1 VPLIPRLSS
10 LWRNL
15 VHRDRVDREL
25 DDELSAVFTLL
36 VDEKIQQGLTPEQAR
51 RQARIELGGIEPV
64 KQRVQEQRSGALVET
79 LVKDARY
86 AFRMVRANPGFT
98 LIVVLSLAAGIGA
111 NSAIFSV
118 ANAVMWRSLPVPS
131 AGQLHIVRA
140 QSRLPMTPRVSYPF
154 FEQLRQGFPDPHGL
168 AAMSRVARVRA
179 QTSDAGE
186 QEAAGVQLVSGDY
199 FSVLALR
206 PLLGRL
212 LTPDDNRTVGGH
224 PIAVVSHA
232 FWQRRLAAAADV
244 VGRNVTLNGAR
255 FTVIG
260 VAPEGFAGVWLETPV
275 DAWIPVAMQ
284 ADIHYAQNVSAE
296 NAKLEQPWMPQDNIR
311 WLEVILRAD
320 RPDGPEAVALNAV
333 FQPLLLQAAGA
344 IADVQQRNL
353 VLDRRL
359 ILEPFA
365 QGSSILRDRFRAPL
379 FALLGMTALLLLIAC
394 ANTANLLLA
403 RAATRQRE
411 MAIRL
416 SIGASRVRVMGQL
429 LTESVILGAMAA
441 GVGLAVA
448 PLASELLV
456 RMTIGA
462 DSGPLPFSV
471 GIDGRLL
478 AFTAL
483 VSVLTSLLFGLAP
496 AWRATDL
503 TLGEALKSAAR
514 GVHRGGR
521 ARLTRSLVVVQVAMS
536 LLLVV
541 GAGLFLRSFQNLA
554 TLPLGFERE
563 HLVSAWIS
571 PRTSG
576 YKKTELPG
584 LYRRL
589 IDAAEGL
596 PGVQSAAVAMCGLM
610 TGCRSNVDGL
620 TITGYESQP
629 GEQVALQE
637 NYIGPK
643 YFETVG
649 MRLIA
654 GRTFTEHDI
663 TSPDSVAI
671 VNEAA
676 VRKYFKNRSA
686 IGQRFGEDTPAIE
699 IIGVVRDA
707 RVNTVREAVVP
718 MAFYPLDP
726 DAYASTLD
734 VRTVGDPRGIADAL
748 RKAVA
753 QVDPN
758 LPLDRVTM
766 IAEQAGSTLR
776 QERLIARLTTVLGVL
791 ALGLAC
797 LGLYGV
803 MSYGV
808 KQRTSELGIR
818 FALGASRPLVLWTVL
833 RESLVLI
840 AIGVGIGL
848 PLVLAVSQT
857 VGTLLFEVSPS
868 NPTTIAASILLLLV
882 VGVLSGYLPAR
893 RASRVDPITALRD
906 E

>member
-1 VPLIPRLSS
+1 
-10 LWRNL
+10 
-15 VHRDRVDREL
+15 
-25 DDELSAVFTLL
+25 
-36 VDEKIQQGLTPEQAR
+36 
-51 RQARIELGGIEPV
+51 
-64 KQRVQEQRSGALVET
+64 
-79 LVKDARY
+79 
-86 AFRMVRANPGFT
+86 
-98 LIVVLSLAAGIGA
+98 
-111 NSAIFSV
+111 
-118 ANAVMWRSLPVPS
+118 
-131 AGQLHIVRA
+131 
-140 QSRLPMTPRVSYPF
+140 MTPRYSYPF
-154 FEQLRQGFPDPHGL
+154 FEQLEQGFPDPHGL

-179 QTSDAGE
+179 QIADGGE

-199 FSVLALR
+199 FSVLALQ

-255 FTVIG
+255 FTVVG
-260 VAPEGFAGVWLETPV
+260 VAPEGFTGVWLETPV

-284 ADIHYAQNVSAE
+284 ADIHYAQNVSAD
-296 NAKLEQPWMPQDNIR
+296 NARLEQPWMPQDNIR
-311 WLEVILRAD
+311 WLEIVLRAP
-320 RPDGPEAVALNAV
+320 RPDGVEAAALNAV
-333 FQPLLLQAAGA
+333 LRAQLLEAASRVA
-344 IADVQQRNL
+344 ASEQERNRF
-353 VLDRRL
+353 LDRRL

-379 FALLGMTALLLLIAC
+379 FALLAMTALLLLIAC

-403 RAATRQRE
+403 RAAARQRE

-416 SIGASRVRVMGQL
+416 SIGASRARVIGQL
-429 LTESVILGAMAA
+429 LTESVIFGAMAA
-441 GVGLAVA
+441 AVGLAVA

-503 TLGEALKSAAR
+503 TLGEALKSTAR

-521 ARLTRSLVVVQVAMS
+521 ASLARSLVVVQVAMS
-536 LLLVV
+536 LLLIV

-571 PRTSG
+571 PGTAD
-576 YKKTELPG
+576 YKRADLPG

-596 PGVQSAAVAMCGLM
+596 PGVQSAAVSMCGLM
-610 TGCRSNVDGL
+610 TGCRANVDGL
-620 TITGYESQP
+620 IISGYESQP
-629 GEQVALQE
+629 GERVVVQE
-637 NYIGPK
+637 NRVGPH
-643 YFETVG
+643 YFATVG
-649 MRLIA
+649 MQLVE
-654 GRTFTEHDI
+654 GRDFEARDVRDPAT
-663 TSPDSVAI
+663 VAI

-686 IGQRFGEDTPAIE
+686 IGQRIGEDQADIE

-707 RVNTVREAVVP
+707 RVNSVREAVVP
-718 MAFYPLDP
+718 MAYYPLEP
-726 DAYASTLD
+726 DEYASTLD
-734 VRTVGDPRGIADAL
+734 VRTVSDPRGIADAL
-748 RKAVA
+748 RKVVA
-753 QVDPN
+753 TVDPN

-776 QERLIARLTTVLGVL
+776 QERLIARLTTVLGLL

-818 FALGASRPLVLWTVL
+818 FALGASRPRVLWTVL
-833 RESLVLI
+833 RESLAL
-840 AIGVGIGL
+840 IGVGVAIGL
-848 PLVLAVSQT
+848 PLV
-857 VGTLLFEVSPS
+857 F
-868 NPTTIAASILLLLV
+868 AASQLVGAMLFDVTPTNPATLVASTLLLLA
-882 VGVLSGYLPAR
+882 VGALSGYLPAW
-893 RASRVDPITALRD
+893 RASRVDPIAALRD

>member
-1 VPLIPRLSS
+1 MFARLSS

-15 VHRDRVDREL
+15 AHRERVDRDL
-25 DDELSAVFTLL
+25 DDELASVYQLL
-36 VDEKIQQGLTPEQAR
+36 VDEKIQQGLKPEHAR
-51 RQARIELGGIEPV
+51 RQARLELGGVDPV
-64 KQRVQEQRSGALVET
+64 KQRVREERSGALFET

-86 AFRMVRANPGFT
+86 AFRMVRANPGFAF
-98 LIVVLSLAAGIGA
+98 IVVVSLAAGIGA

-118 ANAVMWRSLPVPS
+118 ANAVMWRSLPVSSPE
-131 AGQLHIVRA
+131 QLHIVRV
-140 QSRLPMTPRVSYPF
+140 QSRLPMTPRFSYPF

-179 QTSDAGE
+179 RIADGGE

-199 FSVLALR
+199 FSVLALQ

-255 FTVIG
+255 FTVVG
-260 VAPEGFAGVWLETPV
+260 VAPEGFTGVWLETPV
-275 DAWIPVAMQ
+275 DAWIPAAMQ
-284 ADIHYAQNVSAE
+284 ADIYYAQNVSAD
-296 NAKLEQPWMPQDNIR
+296 NARLEQPWMPQDNIR
-311 WLEVILRAD
+311 WLEIVLRAD

-333 FQPLLLQAAGA
+333 FRPVLLQAAGA
-344 IADVQQRNL
+344 IADVEQRNL
-353 VLDRRL
+353 LLDRRL

-365 QGSSILRDRFRAPL
+365 HGSSILRDRFRAPL
-379 FALLGMTALLLLIAC
+379 FALLAMTALLLLIAC

-403 RAATRQRE
+403 RAAARQRE

-416 SIGASRVRVMGQL
+416 SIGASRSRVIGQL
-429 LTESVILGAMAA
+429 LTESVIFGAMAA
-441 GVGLAVA
+441 AVGLGVA

-456 RMTIGA
+456 RMTIAA

-503 TLGEALKSAAR
+503 TLGEALKATAR

-521 ARLTRSLVVVQVAMS
+521 ASLTRSLVVVQVALS

-541 GAGLFLRSFQNLA
+541 GAGLFLQSLQNLA

-563 HLVSAWIS
+563 HLVSAWIR
-571 PRTSG
+571 PGTGG
-576 YKKTELPG
+576 YERADLPG

-596 PGVQSAAVAMCGLM
+596 PGVQSAAVSMCGLM
-610 TGCRSNVDGL
+610 TGCRVNVDGL
-620 TITGYESQP
+620 VISGYESQP
-629 GEQVALQE
+629 GERVMVQE
-637 NYIGPK
+637 NRVGPR
-643 YFETVG
+643 YFATVG
-649 MRLIA
+649 MQLVE
-654 GRTFTEHDI
+654 GRDFEARDVRNPAT
-663 TSPDSVAI
+663 VAI
-671 VNEAA
+671 VNEAT
-676 VRKYFKNRSA
+676 VRKYFQNRSA
-686 IGQRFGEDTPAIE
+686 IGQRIGEDRAEIE

-707 RVNTVREAVVP
+707 RVNSVREAVVP
-718 MAFYPLDP
+718 MAYYPLEP
-726 DAYASTLD
+726 DEFANTLD
-734 VRTVGDPRGIADAL
+734 VRTVGDPGRIADAL
-748 RKAVA
+748 RKVVA
-753 QVDPN
+753 AVDPN

-776 QERLIARLTTVLGVL
+776 QERLIARLTTVLCVL
-791 ALGLAC
+791 ALGMAC

-808 KQRTSELGIR
+808 KQRTPELGIR

-833 RESLVLI
+833 RESLALV

-848 PLVLAVSQT
+848 PLVLAASQI
-857 VGTLLFEVSPS
+857 VGTMLFEVSPS
-868 NPTTIAASILLLLV
+868 NPTTIAASILLLLAL
-882 VGVLSGYLPAR
+882 GAISGYQPAW
-893 RASRVDPITALRD
+893 RASRVDPLTALRH